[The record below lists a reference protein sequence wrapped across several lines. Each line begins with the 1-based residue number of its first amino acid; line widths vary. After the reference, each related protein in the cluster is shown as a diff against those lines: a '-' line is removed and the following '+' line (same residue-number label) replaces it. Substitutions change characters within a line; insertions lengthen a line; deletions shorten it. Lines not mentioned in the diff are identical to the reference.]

1 MRLLVAEVDSAL
13 AESLKSR
20 FQQENFS
27 VQLIS
32 HSDHLTSLPG
42 TSGFDLILLDM
53 SLPGLAGE
61 DPVAGFTRCWPD
73 TPVILLSS
81 ESAVEE
87 RIRGLN
93 AGADD
98 FYRPAQDLFIFE
110 DLFGSSGFAHG
121 S

>member
-1 MRLLVAEVDSAL
+1 
-13 AESLKSR
+13 
-20 FQQENFS
+20 
-27 VQLIS
+27 
-32 HSDHLTSLPG
+32 
-42 TSGFDLILLDM
+42 M

>member
-1 MRLLVAEVDSAL
+1 MRVLVAEVDSAL
-13 AESLKSR
+13 AEFLKSR

-53 SLPGLAGE
+53 SLPGLASE